1 MPFADLLGGR
11 IVVSGTSPTDAPLIR
26 SLPEARWNAP
36 KRAWTIAATP
46 GAAAKLMDSGR
57 FTASADVHR
66 LALAFDTAMAPPR
79 VGDLIGCNFGTPL
92 WDHQK
97 RAFAFCRNKYAAML
111 AIGMGGGKSLTTVSL
126 LENWGIKSAVIL
138 CPRSVIGVWRREF
151 EKHSFGVVKVL
162 CLDSGTSAKK
172 ATAVEDFMAGDR
184 DYLRVVVVN
193 YESAWRDKLADELL
207 LANFDA
213 SVLDESHR
221 IKQPTGAASKFAYKL
236 GKTTQRRLCLT
247 GTPCPHALT
256 LDTPVL
262 TPTGWKPMGEI
273 EIGDHVIGKNGKPV
287 RVIGVWPQGV
297 KDIFRVTFSDGASV
311 ECTGDHLWE
320 VNSRGRSS
328 RGLAPLVIETSK
340 LSQPLPSPRSKTKY
354 RSDASVG
361 LMDKGGAA
369 RWHIP
374 LADPVDFE
382 CSGDLPIHPYLLG
395 VLLGDGHI
403 GHNIDFTTADD
414 QIRSEVEK
422 VLPDGLQLTHGRQNG
437 KSSRYRI
444 TSGKKGGSVKGAKR
458 GPSPNPLFAATEQL
472 GIRGS
477 RSHDKFV
484 PEQYLWSSVDN
495 RLALLQG
502 LCDTDGSATQNAWRT
517 RFVTTSEQLAN
528 DVVFLIRSLGG
539 IARIGVQESG
549 LSRLPNGTQTM
560 GRRKYHVYFRMQLNP
575 FRLDRKR
582 DRVTGQKR
590 GIRRNI
596 VSVEPCGFSEA
607 QCITVDA
614 EDGLFVT
621 KDFIVTHNSPLD
633 LYAQYRFLEPAIFG
647 TSFSEFR
654 SRYAVC
660 DPQYKSRV
668 LSWQNQEELTAKTAP
683 LMFQVKS
690 ADVLD
695 LPPCVEQRI
704 DVVLEPK
711 ARRIYDEFGKELI
724 AELEAGTVTAA
735 NALTKLLRWQQMTS
749 GYVAS
754 EDGELLHVSDAKS
767 EALEDLIADMLPSDP
782 VVVFC
787 RFRSDIDVIR
797 GVAAKLGRT
806 FGEISGS
813 RKDLTE
819 HATMPP
825 GIQVM
830 AVQQQSGGTG
840 IDLTAA
846 RYAIWY
852 SQSFSLGDNDQAN
865 ARVHRPGQTKPV
877 TIYRLVVKQSVDET
891 IARAI
896 EQRREVVEYVLDSIK
911 PQTVEV

>member
-36 KRAWTIAATP
+36 KRAWTITATP

-57 FTASADVHR
+57 FTASADIHR
-66 LALAFDTAMAPPR
+66 LALAFDTAMSPPR

-172 ATAVEDFMAGDR
+172 ASAVEDFMAGDR

-247 GTPCPHALT
+247 GTPCPH
-256 LDTPVL
+256 
-262 TPTGWKPMGEI
+262 
-273 EIGDHVIGKNGKPV
+273 
-287 RVIGVWPQGV
+287 
-297 KDIFRVTFSDGASV
+297 
-311 ECTGDHLWE
+311 
-320 VNSRGRSS
+320 
-328 RGLAPLVIETSK
+328 
-340 LSQPLPSPRSKTKY
+340 
-354 RSDASVG
+354 
-361 LMDKGGAA
+361 
-369 RWHIP
+369 
-374 LADPVDFE
+374 
-382 CSGDLPIHPYLLG
+382 
-395 VLLGDGHI
+395 
-403 GHNIDFTTADD
+403 
-414 QIRSEVEK
+414 
-422 VLPDGLQLTHGRQNG
+422 
-437 KSSRYRI
+437 
-444 TSGKKGGSVKGAKR
+444 
-458 GPSPNPLFAATEQL
+458 
-472 GIRGS
+472 
-477 RSHDKFV
+477 
-484 PEQYLWSSVDN
+484 
-495 RLALLQG
+495 
-502 LCDTDGSATQNAWRT
+502 
-517 RFVTTSEQLAN
+517 
-528 DVVFLIRSLGG
+528 
-539 IARIGVQESG
+539 
-549 LSRLPNGTQTM
+549 
-560 GRRKYHVYFRMQLNP
+560 
-575 FRLDRKR
+575 
-582 DRVTGQKR
+582 
-590 GIRRNI
+590 
-596 VSVEPCGFSEA
+596 
-607 QCITVDA
+607 
-614 EDGLFVT
+614 
-621 KDFIVTHNSPLD
+621 SPLD

-704 DVVLEPK
+704 DVVMEPK

-754 EDGELLHVSDAKS
+754 EDGQLLHVSDAKR

-911 PQTVEV
+911 PQVVEV